1 MLKVKRTMDPP
12 MIQWENLNVRRRT
25 QVGWLLLTYFLSFVI
40 ILLSLV
46 AVYTIESTKREIVF
60 EKLIPPMLIACIV
73 SGTKFIMRKITKLE
87 KHHSESDS
95 RKSMVR
101 KMIILQFCTVGLIV
115 LINSFDQR
123 LTELLGFSASSK

>member
-1 MLKVKRTMDPP
+1 M
-12 MIQWENLNVRRRT
+12 
-25 QVGWLLLTYFLSFVI
+25 Y
-40 ILLSLV
+40 
-46 AVYTIESTKREIVF
+46 

-87 KHHSESDS
+87 KHYSESDS

-115 LINSFDQR
+115 LINSFDER
-123 LTELLGFSASSK
+123 LIKLLGFNVSNR

>member
-1 MLKVKRTMDPP
+1 MDPP
-12 MIQWENLNVRRRT
+12 MILWENLNVRRRI
-25 QVGWLLLTYFLSFVI
+25 QIGWLVLTYFFSFVI

-46 AVYTIESTKREIVF
+46 AVYTIQSTKKEIVY

-87 KHHSESDS
+87 KHYSESDS

-115 LINSFDQR
+115 LINSFDER
-123 LTELLGFSASSK
+123 LIKLLGFNVSNR